1 MCARALIEGKNNRR
15 KIMKVMKKFMLLL
28 LCLAMLL
35 SMVACGG
42 SSTTT
47 TETESEETTKTE
59 ASATTTETTE
69 AADPATTTYQD
80 TITVGVSNDIT
91 TLDPQ
96 GSNTDA
102 NMMAFTLTHET
113 LVEVDPDTNEVIP
126 GMATSWTTSDDGCTF
141 TFEIPDNVT
150 FSDGTPCTASDIKFT
165 FERANES
172 SFTKTKVELVT
183 GIEVVD
189 DTHIAITISKP
200 SQDFLMLLAHQSMS
214 ILSEKLVNEDEFGYQ
229 IGTGMFAVET
239 WTPGDQI
246 SFVRSDYFHG
256 EPAPTRRIVYRLI
269 KEESSRLIALQTGEI
284 DICVD
289 PLNTDLGYI
298 EDDANLELVK
308 VPNYV
313 MLYLAINNER
323 EGLDNVH
330 VRKAIAYASDKA
342 SMIEVGYNGEGFV
355 HDHWIN
361 RGQFGWDDDLEVYE
375 YNLDKAKEE
384 LELSGYKPGDLKFRV
399 IYNGTAKENMAL
411 VLQSDLASIGIELE
425 LIKLETA
432 ALKGI
437 LNDAAL
443 DYDFC
448 LYQFTDNL
456 GTDFTLRNQ
465 YGSYEEDGV
474 LKKNGSN
481 RANMKDATFN
491 EMIDAAL
498 IEQDSAKR
506 EKMYNEIEEYLNEI
520 VPIVPIATSYVN
532 IGIKKGLSGVKW
544 NGTAKHDYRYV
555 CLPA

>member
-1 MCARALIEGKNNRR
+1 
-15 KIMKVMKKFMLLL
+15 MKAMKKIVLLL
-28 LCLAMLL
+28 LCLAMVL
-35 SMVACGG
+35 SMAACGG
-42 SSTTT
+42 NAT
-47 TETESEETTKTE
+47 TETKSETTTAAPE
-59 ASATTTETTE
+59 TSETATETT
-69 AADPATTTYQD
+69 ADPANTTYQD
-80 TITVGVSNDIT
+80 TITVGVANDIT

-113 LVEVDPDTNEVIP
+113 LVEVDPETNEVIP

-141 TFEIPDNVT
+141 TFEIPENVT
-150 FSDGTPCTASDIKFT
+150 FSDGTPCTANDIKFT
-165 FERANES
+165 FERAAES

-183 GIEVVD
+183 NIEVVD
-189 DTHIAITISKP
+189 DTHVAITISKP

-214 ILSEKLVNEDEFGYQ
+214 ILSEKLVNEDEFGYE

-298 EDDANLELVK
+298 EDDPNLELVK

-323 EGLDNVH
+323 KGLDNVH
-330 VRKAIAYASDKA
+330 VRKAIAYATDKA

-361 RGQFGWDDDLEVYE
+361 RGQFGWDDNLQVYE

-384 LELSGYKPGDLKFRV
+384 LELSGYKPGDLKSRV

-411 VLQSDLASIGIELE
+411 VLQADLAEVGIELE
-425 LIKLETA
+425 LIKMETA

-443 DYDFC
+443 DYDLC

-481 RANMKDATFN
+481 RANMKDAKFN

-532 IGIKKGLSGVKW
+532 IGIKKGITGVKW

-555 CLPA
+555 CLPVA

>member
-1 MCARALIEGKNNRR
+1 
-15 KIMKVMKKFMLLL
+15 MKAMKKIVLLL
-28 LCLAMLL
+28 LCLAMVLG
-35 SMVACGG
+35 MAACGG
-42 SSTTT
+42 NATTETKSETKSETTT
-47 TETESEETTKTE
+47 TAPETSETASETT
-59 ASATTTETTE
+59 
-69 AADPATTTYQD
+69 ADPANTTYQD
-80 TITVGVSNDIT
+80 TITVGVANDIT

-113 LVEVDPDTNEVIP
+113 LVEVDPETNEVIP

-141 TFEIPDNVT
+141 TFEIPENVT
-150 FSDGTPCTASDIKFT
+150 FSDGTPCTANDIKFT
-165 FERANES
+165 FERAAES

-183 GIEVVD
+183 NIEVVD
-189 DTHIAITISKP
+189 DTHVAITISKP

-214 ILSEKLVNEDEFGYQ
+214 ILSEKLVNEDEFGYE

-256 EPAPTRRIVYRLI
+256 EPAPTKRIVYRLI

-298 EDDANLELVK
+298 EDDPNLELVK

-323 EGLDNVH
+323 KGLDNVH
-330 VRKAIAYASDKA
+330 VRKAIAYATDKA

-361 RGQFGWDDDLEVYE
+361 RGQFGWDDNLQVYE

-384 LELSGYKPGDLKFRV
+384 LELSGYKPGDLTFRV

-411 VLQSDLASIGIELE
+411 VLQADLAEVGIELE
-425 LIKLETA
+425 LIKMETA

-443 DYDFC
+443 DYDLC

-481 RANMKDATFN
+481 RANMKDAKFN

-532 IGIKKGLSGVKW
+532 IGIKKGITGVKW

-555 CLPA
+555 CLPVA

>member
-1 MCARALIEGKNNRR
+1 
-15 KIMKVMKKFMLLL
+15 MKAMKKLVLLL
-28 LCLAMLL
+28 LCFAMVL
-35 SMVACGG
+35 SSVACGG
-42 SSTTT
+42 GNNTAKDETDNNSQQTGTPDAPTTT
-47 TETESEETTKTE
+47 NPGTV
-59 ASATTTETTE
+59 
-69 AADPATTTYQD
+69 TYQD
-80 TITVGVSNDIT
+80 TIIVGVANDIT

-113 LVEVDPDTNEVIP
+113 LVEVDPETNEVIP
-126 GMATSWTTSDDGCTF
+126 GMAKSWTTSEDGCTF

-150 FSDGTPCTASDIKFT
+150 FTDGTPCTANDIKYT
-165 FERANES
+165 LERAKES

-183 GIEVVD
+183 AVEVVD
-189 DTHIAITISKP
+189 DTHVSVTISKP

-214 ILSEKLVNEDEFGYQ
+214 ILSEKLVTEQEFGYQ
-229 IGTGMFAVET
+229 IGTGMFAVEE
-239 WTPGDQI
+239 WIPGDQI
-246 SFVRSDYFHG
+246 SFIRSEYFYG
-256 EPAPTRRIVYRLI
+256 EPAPTNRIVYRLI
-269 KEESSRLIALQTGEI
+269 KEEASRLIALQTGEI

-298 EDDANLELVK
+298 EDDEKLELVK

-313 MLYLAINNER
+313 MLYLAINNEQP
-323 EGLDNVH
+323 GLDNVH

-361 RGQFGWDDDLEVYE
+361 RGQFGWNDDLDVYE
-375 YNLDKAKEE
+375 YDLDKAREE
-384 LELSGYKPGDLKFRV
+384 MELSGYKAGDLKFRV

-411 VLQSDLASIGIELE
+411 VLQADLAEIGIELE

-443 DYDFC
+443 DYDLC

-465 YGSYEEDGV
+465 YGSYEDGGI

-481 RANMKDATFN
+481 RANMKDAEYN
-491 EMIDAAL
+491 AMIDAAL
-498 IEQDSAKR
+498 VEQDPAKR
-506 EKMYNEIEEYLNEI
+506 EQMYNEIEEYLNEI

-532 IGIKKGLSGVKW
+532 IGVKKGLSGVKW

-555 CLPA
+555 CLPEA

>member
-1 MCARALIEGKNNRR
+1 
-15 KIMKVMKKFMLLL
+15 MKAMKKIVLLL
-28 LCLAMLL
+28 LCLAMVL
-35 SMVACGG
+35 SMAACGG
-42 SSTTT
+42 NAT
-47 TETESEETTKTE
+47 TETKSETTTAAPE
-59 ASATTTETTE
+59 TSETATETT
-69 AADPATTTYQD
+69 ADPANTTYQD
-80 TITVGVSNDIT
+80 TITVGVANDIT

-113 LVEVDPDTNEVIP
+113 LVEVDPETNEVIP

-141 TFEIPDNVT
+141 TFEIPENVT
-150 FSDGTPCTASDIKFT
+150 FSDGTPCTANDIKFT
-165 FERANES
+165 FERAAES

-183 GIEVVD
+183 NIEVVD
-189 DTHIAITISKP
+189 DTHVAITISKP

-214 ILSEKLVNEDEFGYQ
+214 ILSEKLVNEDEFGYE

-298 EDDANLELVK
+298 EDDPNLELVK

-323 EGLDNVH
+323 KGLDNVH
-330 VRKAIAYASDKA
+330 VRKAIAYATDKA

-361 RGQFGWDDDLEVYE
+361 RGQFGWDDNLQVYE

-399 IYNGTAKENMAL
+399 IHNGTAKENMAL
-411 VLQSDLASIGIELE
+411 VLQADLAEVGIELE
-425 LIKLETA
+425 LIKMETA

-443 DYDFC
+443 DYDLC

-481 RANMKDATFN
+481 RANMKDAKFN

-532 IGIKKGLSGVKW
+532 IGIKKGITGVKW

-555 CLPA
+555 CLPVA

>member
-1 MCARALIEGKNNRR
+1 MNA
-15 KIMKVMKKFMLLL
+15 MKRFMLIL
-28 LCLAMLL
+28 LCFAMLL
-35 SMVACGG
+35 STVACGG
-42 SSTTT
+42 N
-47 TETESEETTKTE
+47 TETENPPEENKGSETVDTPVTDEE
-59 ASATTTETTE
+59 V
-69 AADPATTTYQD
+69 TYQE
-80 TITVGVSNDIT
+80 TITIGVANDIT

-113 LVEVDPDTNEVIP
+113 LVEVDPETNEVIP
-126 GMATSWTTSDDGCTF
+126 GLATSWETSPDGCTF
-141 TFEIPDNVT
+141 TFEIPEGVT
-150 FSDGTPCTASDIKFT
+150 FTDGTPCTANDVKYT
-165 FERANES
+165 YERAAES

-183 GIEVVD
+183 GIEVID
-189 DTHIAITISKP
+189 DTHVAVTISKP

-214 ILSEKLVNEDEFGYQ
+214 ILSEKLTTSDEFGYQ
-229 IGTGMFAVET
+229 IGTGRIAVEE

-246 SFVRSDYFHG
+246 SFIRYDDFHG
-256 EPAPTRRIVYRLI
+256 EKAPTKRVIFRLI
-269 KEESSRLIALQTGEI
+269 KEEASRLISLQTGEI

-298 EDDANLELVK
+298 EEDEALELVK

-313 MLYLAINNER
+313 MLYLAINNEQP
-323 EGLDNVH
+323 GLDNVH
-330 VRKAIAYASDKA
+330 VRKAIAYASDKE

-361 RGQFGWDDDLEVYE
+361 RGQFGWNDDLDVYE
-375 YNLDKAKEE
+375 YDLTKAADE
-384 LELSGYKPGDLKFRV
+384 LAQSGYKPGELNFRL

-411 VLQSDLASIGIELE
+411 VLQSDLAEIGIGLE

-443 DYDFC
+443 DYDLC

-465 YGSYEEDGV
+465 YGSYDDGGV

-481 RANMKDATFN
+481 RANMKDAEYN
-491 EMIDAAL
+491 AMIDAAL
-498 IEQDSAKR
+498 VEQDPAKR
-506 EKMYNEIEEYLNEI
+506 EQMYNEIEEYLNER
-520 VPIVPIATSYVN
+520 VPIVPVATSYVN
-532 IGIKKGLSGVKW
+532 IGIKAGLTGVKW

-555 CLPA
+555 CLPEAK

>member
-1 MCARALIEGKNNRR
+1 
-15 KIMKVMKKFMLLL
+15 MKAMKKIVLLL
-28 LCLAMLL
+28 LCLAMVLG
-35 SMVACGG
+35 MAACGG
-42 SSTTT
+42 NAT
-47 TETESEETTKTE
+47 TETKSETKSETTTAAPE
-59 ASATTTETTE
+59 TSETASETT
-69 AADPATTTYQD
+69 ADPANTTYQD
-80 TITVGVSNDIT
+80 TITVGVANDIT

-102 NMMAFTLTHET
+102 NMMALTLTHET
-113 LVEVDPDTNEVIP
+113 LVEVDPETNEVIP

-141 TFEIPDNVT
+141 TFEIPENVT
-150 FSDGTPCTASDIKFT
+150 FSDGTPCTANDIKFT
-165 FERANES
+165 FERAAES

-183 GIEVVD
+183 NIEVVD
-189 DTHIAITISKP
+189 DTHVAITISKP

-214 ILSEKLVNEDEFGYQ
+214 ILSEKLVNEDEFGYE

-256 EPAPTRRIVYRLI
+256 EPAPTKRIVYRLI

-298 EDDANLELVK
+298 EDDPNLELVK

-323 EGLDNVH
+323 KGLDNVH
-330 VRKAIAYASDKA
+330 VRKAIAYATDKA

-361 RGQFGWDDDLEVYE
+361 RGQFGWDDNLQVYE

-411 VLQSDLASIGIELE
+411 VLQADLAEVGIELE
-425 LIKLETA
+425 LIKMETA

-443 DYDFC
+443 DYDLC

-481 RANMKDATFN
+481 RANMKDAKFN

-532 IGIKKGLSGVKW
+532 IGIKKGITGVKW

-555 CLPA
+555 CLPVA

>member
-1 MCARALIEGKNNRR
+1 
-15 KIMKVMKKFMLLL
+15 MKAMKKIVLLL
-28 LCLAMLL
+28 LCLAMVL
-35 SMVACGG
+35 SMAACGG
-42 SSTTT
+42 NATTETKSETTT
-47 TETESEETTKTE
+47 TAPETSET
-59 ASATTTETTE
+59 ATETT
-69 AADPATTTYQD
+69 ADPANTTYQD
-80 TITVGVSNDIT
+80 TITVGVANDIT

-113 LVEVDPDTNEVIP
+113 LVEVDPETNEVIP

-141 TFEIPDNVT
+141 TFEIPENVT
-150 FSDGTPCTASDIKFT
+150 FSDGTPCTANDIKFT
-165 FERANES
+165 FERAAES

-183 GIEVVD
+183 NIEVVD
-189 DTHIAITISKP
+189 DTHVAITISKP

-214 ILSEKLVNEDEFGYQ
+214 ILSEKLVNEDEFGYE

-298 EDDANLELVK
+298 EDDPNLELVK

-323 EGLDNVH
+323 KGLDNVH
-330 VRKAIAYASDKA
+330 VRKAIAYATDKA

-361 RGQFGWDDDLEVYE
+361 RGQFGWDDNLQVYE

-399 IYNGTAKENMAL
+399 IYNGTAKEHMAL
-411 VLQSDLASIGIELE
+411 VLQADLAEVGIELE
-425 LIKLETA
+425 LIKMETA

-443 DYDFC
+443 DYDLC

-481 RANMKDATFN
+481 RANMKDAKFN

-532 IGIKKGLSGVKW
+532 IGIKKGITGVKW

-555 CLPA
+555 CLPVA

>member
-1 MCARALIEGKNNRR
+1 
-15 KIMKVMKKFMLLL
+15 MKAMKKLALVL
-28 LCLAMLL
+28 LCVAMLL
-35 SMVACGG
+35 SSVGCGSNTNAG
-42 SSTTT
+42 SNDKTGNDQQQTTPDTSTTP
-47 TETESEETTKTE
+47 
-59 ASATTTETTE
+59 
-69 AADPATTTYQD
+69 DPATTNYQE
-80 TITVGVSNDIT
+80 TITIGVANDIT

-113 LVEVDPDTNEVIP
+113 LVEVDPETNEVIP
-126 GMATSWTTSDDGCTF
+126 GMASSWTVSDDGCTF

-150 FSDGTPCTASDIKFT
+150 FSDGTPCTANDIKFT
-165 FERANES
+165 LERAKES

-189 DTHIAITISKP
+189 DTHVAVTISKP

-214 ILSEKLVNEDEFGYQ
+214 ILSEKLVTEQEFGYQ
-229 IGTGMFAVET
+229 IGTGLFAVET

-246 SFVRSDYFHG
+246 SFIRSEYFHG
-256 EPAPTRRIVYRLI
+256 ESTPTQRIVFRLI
-269 KEESSRLIALQTGEI
+269 KEEASRLISLQTGEI

-298 EDDANLELVK
+298 EDDDNLELVK

-342 SMIEVGYNGEGFV
+342 SMVEVGYNGEGFV

-361 RGQFGWDDDLEVYE
+361 RNQFGWNDNLDVYE
-375 YNLDKAKEE
+375 YDLEKAAAE
-384 LELSGYKPGDLKFRV
+384 LAESGYKPGDLKFRL

-411 VLQSDLASIGIELE
+411 VLQSDLAQIGIELE

-443 DYDFC
+443 DYDLC

-465 YGSYEEDGV
+465 YGSYDDGGV

-491 EMIDAAL
+491 EMIDEAL

-506 EKMYNEIEEYLNEI
+506 EKMYNDIEEYLNEI
-520 VPIVPIATSYVN
+520 VPIVPVATSYVN
-532 IGIKKGLSGVKW
+532 IGVKKGLSGVKW
-544 NGTAKHDYRYV
+544 NGTAKHDYRYA
-555 CLPA
+555 CLPVA